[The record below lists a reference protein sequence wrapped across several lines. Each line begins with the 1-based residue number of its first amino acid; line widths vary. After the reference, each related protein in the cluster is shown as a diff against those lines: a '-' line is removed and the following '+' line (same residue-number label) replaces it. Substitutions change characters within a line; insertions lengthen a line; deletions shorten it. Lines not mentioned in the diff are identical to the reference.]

1 MDLYLMADF
10 DFSAE
15 KAFQDPVS
23 QFKAL
28 MGHKG
33 SLGKVA
39 LGLEVFEPL
48 LKGKT
53 AFQGG
58 SKGFLNVF
66 LDCLIG

>member
-1 MDLYLMADF
+1 MADF

-23 QFKAL
+23 KFKAL
-28 MGHKG
+28 VGHKG

-39 LGLEVFEPL
+39 LRLEVFETL

-53 AFQGG
+53 AFQGFP
-58 SKGFLNVF
+58 KVLLNVF
-66 LDCLIG
+66 LDFLIG